1 KDRTGARRFL
11 PVHCSKELQKYH
23 PVSDLDDAT
32 VRQVWGEMVHY
43 YKEGFSFKLSEEE
56 EKQLNL
62 ERSDYEYF
70 DEQEELL
77 EQYLEIPIPTDFYK
91 AQGNNTRMHERRAY
105 IGFILQSGETP
116 KHEFRGEIKPRE
128 FVTATYFYWEA
139 MGIETGKGTAKIVS
153 KFKNSMNNKKEWQKT
168 TRRGK
173 RGYGRK

>member
-1 KDRTGARRFL
+1 
-11 PVHCSKELQKYH
+11 LQKYH

-91 AQGNNTRMHERRAY
+91 VQGNNTRMHERRAY
-105 IGFILQSGETP
+105 IGFI
-116 KHEFRGEIKPRE
+116 
-128 FVTATYFYWEA
+128 
-139 MGIETGKGTAKIVS
+139 
-153 KFKNSMNNKKEWQKT
+153 
-168 TRRGK
+168 
-173 RGYGRK
+173 

>member
-1 KDRTGARRFL
+1 RTGARRFL

-32 VRQVWGEMVHY
+32 VRQIWGEMVHY

-77 EQYLEIPIPTDFYK
+77 EQYLEIPIP
-91 AQGNNTRMHERRAY
+91 
-105 IGFILQSGETP
+105 
-116 KHEFRGEIKPRE
+116 
-128 FVTATYFYWEA
+128 
-139 MGIETGKGTAKIVS
+139 
-153 KFKNSMNNKKEWQKT
+153 
-168 TRRGK
+168 
-173 RGYGRK
+173 